1 MSSNNRVVKI
11 YNSRMTILELLHS
24 KYNYNI
30 DEYKGFSINEI
41 DAMINSNQL
50 DMLLTQVGEGDTI
63 TNAPSNTYIKYHI
76 TQNTN
81 ELALRPAK
89 LDEIIEDLFI
99 ETDTLTKK
107 DTLIVIF
114 DGEPNDSLKSHL
126 IYKYN
131 HDGIFVVV
139 HNIKR
144 LQFNILEHI
153 LMPVNVHI
161 LDDNE
166 TVLLKEKYHL
176 KNVKELPEISRF
188 DPMALAICLRP
199 GQICTFDRKSP
210 TALVTEYFRI
220 CL

>member
-1 MSSNNRVVKI
+1 MSSNNNRVVQI
-11 YNSRMTILELLHS
+11 YNSRTTILELLRS
-24 KYNYNI
+24 KHNYNI

-50 DMLLTQVGEGDTI
+50 DMLLTHIGEGDTI
-63 TNAPSNTYIKYHI
+63 ENAPSKTYVKFHIKSNLND
-76 TQNTN
+76 T
-81 ELALRPAK
+81 ALRPI
-89 LDEIIEDLFI
+89 LEDLFI
-99 ETDTLTKK
+99 DTDTLTKK

-114 DGEPNDSLKSHL
+114 DGEPNDSLKAHL
-126 IYKYN
+126 VYKYN
-131 HDGIFVVV
+131 HDGIFVVA

-144 LQFNILEHI
+144 LQFNILEHT
-153 LMPVNVHI
+153 LMPMNIRI
-161 LDDNE
+161 LNE
-166 TVLLKEKYHL
+166 TETIALKEKYHL

-210 TALVTEYFRI
+210 TALITEYFRI

>member
-1 MSSNNRVVKI
+1 MSSNNRVVQI
-11 YNSRMTILELLHS
+11 YNSRMTILELMHS

-41 DAMINSNQL
+41 DAMISSNQL
-50 DMLLTQVGEGDTI
+50 DMLLTQIGEGDTI
-63 TNAPSNTYIKYHI
+63 TNAASKTYIKYHEK
-76 TQNTN
+76 QNFT
-81 ELALRPAK
+81 EMALRPI
-89 LDEIIEDLFI
+89 LEDLFI
-99 ETDTLTKK
+99 DTDTLTKK

-126 IYKYN
+126 VYKYN

-139 HNIKR
+139 HNIQR
-144 LQFNILEHI
+144 LQFNILEHM
-153 LMPVNVHI
+153 LMPLNIRI
-161 LDDNE
+161 LDENGTKQLID
-166 TVLLKEKYHL
+166 KYHL

-210 TALVTEYFRI
+210 NALISEYFRI
-220 CL
+220 CV

>member
-1 MSSNNRVVKI
+1 MSSNNRVVQI
-11 YNSRMTILELLHS
+11 YNSRTTILELLNS

-50 DMLLTQVGEGDTI
+50 DMLLTQTGEGDTI
-63 TNAPSNTYIKYHI
+63 SNAPSKTYIKYHI
-76 TQNTN
+76 KQNLN
-81 ELALRPAK
+81 ELALRPI
-89 LDEIIEDLFI
+89 LEDLFI
-99 ETDTLTKK
+99 DTDTLTKK

-114 DGEPNDSLKSHL
+114 DGEPNDSLKAHL
-126 IYKYN
+126 DYKYN

-144 LQFNILEHI
+144 LQFNILEHN
-153 LMPVNVHI
+153 LMPLNIRI
-161 LDDNE
+161 LDDTE
-166 TVLLKEKYHL
+166 TTKIKEKYNL

-210 TALVTEYFRI
+210 NSVTAEYFRI
-220 CL
+220 CI

>member
-1 MSSNNRVVKI
+1 MSSSNNRVVQI
-11 YNSRMTILELLHS
+11 YNSRTIILELLHS

-50 DMLLTQVGEGDTI
+50 DMLLTQVGEGDEI
-63 TNAPSNTYIKYHI
+63 TNAPSKTYVKFHIK
-76 TQNTN
+76 TN
-81 ELALRPAK
+81 LNDTALRPI
-89 LDEIIEDLFI
+89 LEDLFI
-99 ETDTLTKK
+99 DTDTLTKK
-107 DTLIVIF
+107 DTLVVIF
-114 DGEPNDSLKSHL
+114 DGEPNDSLKTHL
-126 IYKYN
+126 VYKYN

-153 LMPVNVHI
+153 LMPTNIRI
-161 LDDNE
+161 LDEKE
-166 TVLLKEKYHL
+166 TIALKEKYHL

-199 GQICTFDRKSP
+199 GQICAFERKSP
-210 TALVTEYFRI
+210 TALVTDYYRI

>member
-1 MSSNNRVVKI
+1 MSSNNRVVQI
-11 YNSRMTILELLHS
+11 FNSRTTILELLHS

-63 TNAPSNTYIKYHI
+63 TNAPSKTYIKYHI
-76 TQNTN
+76 KQNLN
-81 ELALRPAK
+81 ELALRPV
-89 LDEIIEDLFI
+89 LEDLFI
-99 ETDTLTKK
+99 DTDTLTKK

-126 IYKYN
+126 NYKYN

-153 LMPVNVHI
+153 LMPMNVHI
-161 LDDNE
+161 LNENE
-166 TVLLKEKYHL
+166 TNQLKEKYHL
-176 KNVKELPEISRF
+176 KHLKELPEISRF

-199 GQICTFDRKSP
+199 GQICAFDRKSP
-210 TALVTEYFRI
+210 TALITEYFRI
-220 CL
+220 CI

>member
-144 LQFNILEHI
+144 LQFNILEHM

>member
-1 MSSNNRVVKI
+1 MSSNNRVVQI
-11 YNSRMTILELLHS
+11 YNSRTTILELLHS

-63 TNAPSNTYIKYHI
+63 TNAPSKTYIKYHI
-76 TQNTN
+76 KQNLN
-81 ELALRPAK
+81 ELALRPI
-89 LDEIIEDLFI
+89 LEDLFI
-99 ETDTLTKK
+99 DTDTLTKK

-114 DGEPNDSLKSHL
+114 DGEPNDSLKAHL

-144 LQFNILEHI
+144 LQFNILEHS
-153 LMPVNVHI
+153 LMPLNIRI
-161 LDDNE
+161 LDDIE
-166 TVLLKEKYHL
+166 TEKLKEKYHL

-199 GQICTFDRKSP
+199 SQICTFDRKSP
-210 TALVTEYFRI
+210 NSVTSEYFRI
-220 CL
+220 CI